1 MGECPNK
8 SVKVKIRQTDS
19 RASLAWEGGD
29 SDMKNKT
36 HLIKARDVVFETI
49 NLHLQL
55 KTAIF
60 KEIDKVLEDKLAEL
74 DWHIRGFD
82 EA

>member
-1 MGECPNK
+1 
-8 SVKVKIRQTDS
+8 
-19 RASLAWEGGD
+19 
-29 SDMKNKT
+29 MKNKT